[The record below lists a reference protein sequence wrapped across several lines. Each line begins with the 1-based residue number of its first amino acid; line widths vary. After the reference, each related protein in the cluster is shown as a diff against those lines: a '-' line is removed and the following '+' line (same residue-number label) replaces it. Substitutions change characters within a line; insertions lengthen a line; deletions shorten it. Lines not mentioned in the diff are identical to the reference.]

1 MKHHVFH
8 FVCCWLG
15 ILAASEAANV
25 SGVITNRHGYGIGY
39 AVLSATQAGNPNIV
53 VSNTTSRQ
61 GAYVLEL
68 DEGLWTLELDP
79 ALLNEFG
86 YQPLVSEITVEGAS
100 PIVTNMLALPVEP
113 PIPPVLSLTV
123 GGGRFSLNIK
133 GGGDRVFQVERSLDA
148 ITWTN
153 DYNDPYCTERGEIS
167 VGSNIYGKY
176 ATNAFFR
183 VVVIE

>member
-1 MKHHVFH
+1 MKHRITH
-8 FVCCWLG
+8 FVCCWLA
-15 ILAASEAANV
+15 ILSTSGAATV

-39 AVLSATQAGNPNIV
+39 AVLTATQAGNPGNV
-53 VSNTTSRQ
+53 VSDTTSRQ

-68 DEGLWTLELDP
+68 GEGAWTLELDP
-79 ALLNEFG
+79 ALLNEYG
-86 YQPLVSEITVEGAS
+86 YQPLVAAMAVEGTS
-100 PIVTNMLALPVEP
+100 PIVTNLLALPIEP
-113 PIPPVLSLTV
+113 PLPPVLTLSV
-123 GGGRFSLNIK
+123 GDGRFDLNIK

-148 ITWTN
+148 VNWTN
-153 DYNDPYCTERGEIS
+153 DYDDPYCTEQGEIS